1 MTASEIANKCIES
14 LESDNGGE
22 FFASSHQMS
31 NLVAGIQLM
40 IDAGCPFGDDDP
52 ECIIEVLCCG
62 EDSEQKAII
71 AAYNGQMADSAL
83 NSIFDHEEEE

>member
-40 IDAGCPFGDDDP
+40 IDAGCPFGEVC
-52 ECIIEVLCCG
+52 ECQFHCLSITPVSVHRG
-62 EDSEQKAII
+62 KQW
-71 AAYNGQMADSAL
+71 L
-83 NSIFDHEEEE
+83 NLVSHP